1 MKEQLKR
8 LAELKATALST
19 GNDILFDESE
29 KQAIELCWFDKEAGK
44 YSQELYD
51 EYYEYY
57 QNCINLLEL
66 RDFIVNEL
74 TLSEPYDFSIRPDQ
88 ETISYLLHDDKLKI
102 MREIVDCDYDD
113 EQMELI
119 ILSILEELSKEKRE
133 VDKMNNISFC
143 IYLPEAH
150 GFRTSSN
157 GGNYAEYVDF
167 KIDSGKYY
175 IRYSSSGDGDIF
187 PYPDWEQIAPDEFVR
202 KMAQARAKE
211 DEESRLFD
219 SLLQSDVGV

>member
-74 TLSEPYDFSIRPDQ
+74 TLSEPYDFSRRPDQ
-88 ETISYLLHDDKLKI
+88 ETISYLMHEDKLKI
-102 MREIVDCDYDD
+102 MREIVDCEYND

-119 ILSILEELSKEKRE
+119 ILSILEELSKEKRR
-133 VDKMNNISFC
+133 I
-143 IYLPEAH
+143 
-150 GFRTSSN
+150 
-157 GGNYAEYVDF
+157 
-167 KIDSGKYY
+167 
-175 IRYSSSGDGDIF
+175 
-187 PYPDWEQIAPDEFVR
+187 
-202 KMAQARAKE
+202 
-211 DEESRLFD
+211 
-219 SLLQSDVGV
+219 